1 MDMCRW
7 QVAQG
12 RFFVHQHSG
21 KLFRNAEFCALKSIL
36 ESHVYGWRR
45 WVLTNKGDTEHPFI
59 CARLVAQ
66 ETERTTNM
74 DLTETSMTFAAIP
87 LVEGF
92 RFRLSTAM
100 TGEKKRNPQDELVI
114 AIFDVEEFRLE
125 SKVIHHA
132 QQELP
137 YPIVQCMERIT

>member
-1 MDMCRW
+1 MDMYRW

-12 RFFVHQHSG
+12 RFFVHQYSG

-36 ESHVYGWRR
+36 VSHVDGWRR

-59 CARLVAQ
+59 RARLVAQ
-66 ETERTTNM
+66 ETKRTTNM

-87 LVEGF
+87 PVEGF

-114 AIFDVEEFRLE
+114 AFFDVEEFRLE
-125 SKVIHHA
+125 CKVIHHA

-137 YPIVQCMERIT
+137 YSIVQCMERRT